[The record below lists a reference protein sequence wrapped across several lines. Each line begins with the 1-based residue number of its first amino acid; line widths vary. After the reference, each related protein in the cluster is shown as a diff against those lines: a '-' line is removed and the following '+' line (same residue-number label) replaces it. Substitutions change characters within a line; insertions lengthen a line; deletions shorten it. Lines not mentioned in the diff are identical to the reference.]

1 MPEYSYE
8 MKIPASR
15 IAVLIGK
22 AGSIKKHMERETGV
36 KITVDSTE
44 GDVFLF
50 CDDALKLYSVREI
63 ITAVGRGFNPEVAL
77 QLLKTDY
84 AFEQID
90 LSAAAKTK
98 NHMIRIKGRVIGS
111 SGKARELIEEL
122 TGCKISVFGKTIS
135 IIGRVESANICR
147 KAIES
152 LIKGSRHASVYSF
165 LEKHRRELKRK
176 QVLGQA

>member
-22 AGSIKKHMERETGV
+22 GGSVKKLIEGETGV
-36 KITVDSTE
+36 RITVDSSE
-44 GDVFLF
+44 GDVFLL
-50 CDDALKLYSVREI
+50 CDDALKLYTVREI

-77 QLLKTDY
+77 QLLKPDY
-84 AFEQID
+84 SFEQIGLAD
-90 LSAAAKTK
+90 AAKTK
-98 NHMIRIKGRVIGS
+98 KHLIRIKGRVIGA

-122 TGCKISVFGKTIS
+122 TDCRISVFGKTIS
-135 IIGRVESANICR
+135 IIGRVESAKVCR

-152 LIKGSRHASVYSF
+152 LMKGSRHAAVYSF

-176 QVLGQA
+176 QAIG